1 MAGVSITQLDPH
13 GVSGRRYGSFAGKPA
28 GGGGDPV
35 GKITQLCPHA
45 LSGRRYGSFAGKAA
59 GGGGAHPVGILTQLC
74 PHTLPGQRY
83 GTFVGKSAGGVAGG
97 DEERV
102 RPPASFHALRHVTV
116 LPPKF
121 WRETA

>member
-1 MAGVSITQLDPH
+1 MAGVRITQLDPH
-13 GVSGRRYGSFAGKPA
+13 GVSGRRYGSFVGKPA
-28 GGGGDPV
+28 GGAGHPV
-35 GKITQLCPHA
+35 GKITQLMPYA
-45 LSGRRYGSFAGKAA
+45 
-59 GGGGAHPVGILTQLC
+59 V
-74 PHTLPGQRY
+74 PGQRY
-83 GTFVGKSAGGVAGG
+83 GTFAGKPTGGGVPGG